1 MELEKDHTKKHKKT
15 KFTQLKLFT
24 QEKSKIE
31 RTHLTP
37 IELPSDSL
45 RKQNKQ
51 NVIDSLQ

>member
-1 MELEKDHTKKHKKT
+1 MELEKDHTKKHRKT
-15 KFTQLKLFT
+15 KFTQLKLLT

-37 IELPSDSL
+37 IELPSNSL